1 MEHDNDGMVKR
12 DLLQQLDTTRKTRGG
27 TCRMALGWVPFPFL
41 VFTQTSHK
49 LRRAERERKA
59 SARRSAG
66 AGQEGQGTRTA

>member
-49 LRRAERERKA
+49 LRDERG
-59 SARRSAG
+59 RSA
-66 AGQEGQGTRTA
+66 